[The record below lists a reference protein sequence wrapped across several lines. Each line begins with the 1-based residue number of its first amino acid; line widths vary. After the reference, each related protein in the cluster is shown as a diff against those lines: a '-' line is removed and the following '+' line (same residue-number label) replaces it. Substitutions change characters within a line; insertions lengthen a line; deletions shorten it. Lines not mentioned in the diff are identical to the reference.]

1 MKDRWT
7 HDFKV
12 GDVLT
17 AIHPCKM
24 NLHPGHPFH
33 GKDALI
39 VGKDYVIAEI
49 SRAGEIRIKTELA
62 VTDPS
67 FKRHQFTDWRKYFVK
82 KSQKDFQD
90 QINLLY

>member
-1 MKDRWT
+1 MKD

-17 AIHPCKM
+17 AINPCKM
-24 NLHPGHPFH
+24 NLHDGHPFH

-39 VGKDYVIAEI
+39 IGKDYTIAEI
-49 SRAGEIRIKTELA
+49 TKRGRIRIKTEHAKFDSMFL
-62 VTDPS
+62 
-67 FKRHQFTDWRKYFVK
+67 RHQFTNWRKYFVK

>member
-1 MKDRWT
+1 MKD

-24 NLHPGHPFH
+24 NLHEGHPFH
-33 GKDALI
+33 GREALI
-39 VGKDYVIAEI
+39 IGKDYVISEI
-49 SRAGEIRIKTELA
+49 TKGGQIRIKSELA
-62 VTDPS
+62 KLDSMFV
-67 FKRHQFTDWRKYFVK
+67 RHQFTKWRKYFVK